1 MWAERITQSIAVFRA
16 QPQSLVVYSAGCSG
30 LGVRSRKI
38 FRPVE
43 KLDIK
48 VFQKVAGGNAGQRG
62 KER

>member
-43 KLDIK
+43 KLE